1 MASNSTLNANA
12 ICANDAKLSTVS
24 VSGTLLVNHSAPAAA
39 ETLGDNHTL
48 TIAELLTGVAAFD
61 GTAARNLVSP
71 TAALAVA
78 GVSGVSVG
86 DCIDFSVINTGTAG
100 ADETLSVTAGT
111 GATLVGFM
119 DVENPATTH
128 DAFSSGSG
136 LFRIRFTNVTGGSE
150 AYTIYR
156 LA

>member
-24 VSGTLLVNHSAPAAA
+24 VGSKLLVNHPAPAAA
-39 ETLGDNHTL
+39 ATLADNKTL
-48 TIAELLTGVAAFD
+48 TIAEILTGLYAAD
-61 GTAARNLVSP
+61 GEAARNLVSP

-86 DCIDFSVINTGTAG
+86 DCIDFSVINTGTTG
-100 ADETLSVTAGT
+100 ADETLTVTAGT

-119 DVENPATTH
+119 EVATPDGAT
-128 DAFSSGSG
+128 DAEYSGSG

-150 AYTIYR
+150 AYTVYR

>member
-1 MASNSTLNANA
+1 MASNSTLNAHT

-24 VSGTLLVNHSAPAAA
+24 VGGTLLVNHTAPAAA
-39 ETLGDNHTL
+39 ETLGANHTL

-61 GTAARNLVSP
+61 GAAARNLVSP
-71 TAALAVA
+71 TAALSVA

-86 DCIDFSVINTGTAG
+86 DCIDFSIINTGTAG
-100 ADETLSVTAGT
+100 VDETLSVTAGT

-119 DVENPATTH
+119 DVENSDTTH

-136 LFRIRFTNVTGGSE
+136 LFRIRFTNVTPGSE
-150 AYTIYR
+150 AYTVYR